1 MYLTAAGLYHRIC
14 IPAMI
19 CRIYFFVAIIAQ
31 LSIGLIFSAFSV
43 DVSRKALPV
52 FSIDESTPPCE
63 GSIELCVGMCGE
75 GICNGLLPFVQ
86 HATGHDSLIEM
97 VSS

>member
-1 MYLTAAGLYHRIC
+1 
-14 IPAMI
+14 MI
-19 CRIYFFVAIIAQ
+19 CRIYFFIAIIAQ

-43 DVSRKALPV
+43 DVSRNAYFLLQDGALPV